1 MTSHDALKAF
11 VTRRSGAPAEG
22 ELVKDVRP
30 LGRVK
35 SLHIGRGRAVTLWDE
50 ENDVCWLMAF
60 SATHATHE
68 RRDVYQF
75 VQWLDSRDE
84 LLPTADDY
92 ERLDELPDVDFLTEI
107 AEASE
112 GLYEE
117 ARAHPGKEITRP
129 FGDGDV
135 LMVIDVMVENEGDY
149 EQGWYSV
156 TFPATTPLQVED
168 VHDILAQL
176 LPSNVDLDSLEVSGD
191 FNGEPLMPFQVV
203 WSWTCYPT

>member
-1 MTSHDALKAF
+1 M
-11 VTRRSGAPAEG
+11 
-22 ELVKDVRP
+22 VKDVRP

-35 SLHIGRGRAVTLWDE
+35 SLHVGRGRAVTLWDE
-50 ENDVCWLMAF
+50 VNDVCWLMAF

-68 RRDVYQF
+68 RRDVYQY
-75 VQWLDSRDE
+75 VQRLDDRDE

-92 ERLDELPDVDFLTEI
+92 EMLSELPDVDFLAEI
-107 AEASE
+107 AAASE

-117 ARAHPGKEITRP
+117 ARTHPGKEVTRP

-135 LMVIDVMVENEGDY
+135 LMVIDLMVETEGDY

-156 TFPATTPLQVED
+156 TFPATTPLEVED

-176 LPSNVDLDSLEVSGD
+176 LPSNVDLTTLEVSAD
-191 FNGEPLMPFQVV
+191 FNGEALMPFQVV
-203 WSWTCYPT
+203 WSWSCYPDEAAGD